1 MPEEKVIT
9 LEEFLEMKRQ
19 EARQMALANSYNAT
33 EPRLAKRYY
42 DEADLKRLQYKIKN
56 SEDLSIAYNNNA
68 EELEKKLNHP
78 IAPKHLFIFNPK
90 YRNVYTDTGLNNI
103 GEILLDDLAHYQSL
117 ASLYKKDAKNYQDKL
132 NYVNKNGYDWTGAN
146 CITNATGWYGDPYV
160 CASNIEFK
168 KDPSKYGFVEIN
180 PNDALPGDIFQYSDG
195 YAPHHATMYS
205 KKGDDG
211 TYYSNYSNGLYDSPI
226 NHDSIYWG
234 IGQNAFRFVGLPE
247 DIEAWTKEYNDTY
260 KKLGG
265 MKKVRKKKMLGA
277 AIIGAATSLIG
288 TGINLAQQKQLHDE
302 QMAQQKEQMN
312 IANANTRITNLNQL
326 ANNDMSW
333 AYDKF
338 NNFRCGGKKRV
349 KADLGKFKPR
359 FDK

>member
-1 MPEEKVIT
+1 MPEEKVMT

-19 EARQMALANSYNAT
+19 EARQMALSNSYNAT

-42 DEADLKRLQYKIKN
+42 DEEDLNRLQFELKDA
-56 SEDLSIAYNNNA
+56 EDGIGMFNEYAK
-68 EELEKKLNHP
+68 ETEKKLNHP
-78 IAPKHLFIFNPK
+78 LAPEHLFIFNPI
-90 YRNVYTDTGLNNI
+90 YRNANTDTGLNDE
-103 GEILLDDLAHYQSL
+103 GEKLLDKLSGERYL
-117 ASLYKKDAKNYQDKL
+117 ASSYKKDVKEYKDRL
-132 NYVNKNGYDWTGAN
+132 DYINKHGYDWTGYG

-180 PNDALPGDIFQYSDG
+180 VDDALPGDIFQYAEG
-195 YAPHHATMYS
+195 NEPYHATMYS
-205 KKGDDG
+205 KKGDNG
-211 TYYSNYSNGLYDSPI
+211 EYYSNYSNGNYKNPI
-226 NHDSIYWG
+226 AHDSKYWG

-247 DIEAWTKEYNDTY
+247 DIEAWTQEYNDTY

-288 TGINLAQQKQLHDE
+288 TGLNLAQQKKLHDE

-312 IANANTRITNLNQL
+312 IANANARIANLNRL

-333 AYDKF
+333 AYNKF
-338 NNFRCGGKKRV
+338 NSFRCGGKKRM
-349 KADLGKFKPR
+349 KANLGKFKPR